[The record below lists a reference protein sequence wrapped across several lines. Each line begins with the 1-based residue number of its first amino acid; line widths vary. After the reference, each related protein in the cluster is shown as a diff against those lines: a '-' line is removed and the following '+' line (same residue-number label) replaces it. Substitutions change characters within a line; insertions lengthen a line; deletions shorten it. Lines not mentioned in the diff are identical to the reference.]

1 MDQRDCS
8 DLPDQNRLDSLIDS
22 LEMLVDPDEGYDNI
36 SATLAPSQ
44 SKKSGRNILEARTQL
59 NRQQDRGKEVCMLI

>member
-22 LEMLVDPDEGYDNI
+22 LEMLVDPDEGYDHI

-44 SKKSGRNILEARTQL
+44 SKKSCRNILEASTQL